1 MSMSF
6 EETVAS
12 TDAEYARLDQMRN
25 ERFGPSSALGNS
37 GMYAQVSRQMQE
49 QVAIRDAAVTK
60 ERARLNAINK
70 TNSSSS
76 GGGSPARSVY
86 TPPPPAFS
94 ALEIIE
100 NAIKASIG
108 VSGMGTWA
116 VDLYNRGASAKEIIA
131 TLRYGTD
138 TSEAGK
144 AAYNKYLEVFPKIT
158 DFIKEGIFAGESPEL
173 QYRAYTNS
181 VQSSAQRYG
190 VDESLTSKD
199 KIANYIQD
207 RISASEIAERMNVA
221 ASAVATTSPETISVL
236 RDYYGVQNNDLMS
249 FYLNTDETEA
259 MLKKRYTASTIGSEA
274 LMQNFATDVAT
285 AESLA
290 ERGVTMDEARI
301 GFGQAANQ
309 RSFMSG
315 PGENISR
322 ENLTEAQF
330 GGAAEARQ
338 LARISGSRTG
348 EFQGGGNYLQNKDGL
363 SGLRSA
369 STS

>member
-49 QVAIRDAAVTK
+49 QVAIRDAAVTR
-60 ERARLNAINK
+60 ERARLDAINK
-70 TNSSSS
+70 TNPSS
-76 GGGSPARSVY
+76 GGGRSPVRSTY

-94 ALEIIE
+94 ALEQIE
-100 NAIKASIG
+100 SAIMGAIG

-116 VDLYNRGASAKEIIA
+116 VNLYNSGASAKEIIA
-131 TLRYGTD
+131 SLRYGTD

-173 QYRAYTNS
+173 QYRAYANS

-190 VDESLTSKD
+190 VDENLTTKE
-199 KIANYIQD
+199 KIASYIED
-207 RISASEIAERMNVA
+207 RISAAEISDRMNVA
-221 ASAVATTSPETISVL
+221 ASAIATTDSETIAVL

-259 MLKKRYTASTIGSEA
+259 MLKKRYTASRIGSEA
-274 LMQNFATDVAT
+274 VMQDFATDVAT

-290 ERGVTMDEARI
+290 ERGVTVDEARV
-301 GFGQAANQ
+301 GFGQASNQ
-309 RSFMSG
+309 RSFMGG
-315 PGENISR
+315 PGETISR
-322 ENLTEAQF
+322 EDLTEAQF
-330 GGAAEARQ
+330 GGAAEARRV
-338 LARISGSRTG
+338 ARISGSRVG
-348 EFQGGGNYLQNKDGL
+348 GFQGGGNYLQNKDGL
-363 SGLRSA
+363 SGLRNA
-369 STS
+369 STT